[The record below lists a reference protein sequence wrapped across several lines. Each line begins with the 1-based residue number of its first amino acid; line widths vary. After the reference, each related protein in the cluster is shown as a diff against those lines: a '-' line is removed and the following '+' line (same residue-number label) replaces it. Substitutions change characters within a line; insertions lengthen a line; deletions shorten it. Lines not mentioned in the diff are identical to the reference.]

1 MRFLIVKK
9 YHLATYKNNFIVPF
23 QNSMATSGAWATV
36 KPTKRP
42 MYPPAKIISY
52 EDEADKRI
60 FEIHESNFS
69 SRCC

>member
-36 KPTKRP
+36 KPTNRP
-42 MYPPAKIISY
+42 IYPPEKIIRY
-52 EDEADKRI
+52 EDEVHKMI
-60 FEIHESNFS
+60 LKYINNYIIKSL
-69 SRCC
+69 